1 MEITLLKKNDFEQLF
16 AIMQEAFPPEEYRPK
31 ARQFEI
37 LDDEKYSVSIVKQ
50 NDKILGFLA
59 VWNLDEFDFVEH
71 FAICSSLRNQGIGS
85 KFLKEYL
92 KTTVRPTVLEVENV
106 DDDISKRRI
115 GFYQRCGLEL
125 TDICYNQPNFQ
136 NSSKIIP
143 LRIMLYD
150 KHNTLDKQ
158 IIAPHIFKKVYKRP
172 LE

>member
-1 MEITLLKKNDFEQLF
+1 MKITLLEKYDFEQLF

-31 ARQFEI
+31 ERQFAI
-37 LDDEKYSVSIVKQ
+37 LDDANYSVHIAKE
-50 NDKILGFLA
+50 NGKILCFLA
-59 VWNLDEFDFVEH
+59 VWNLGEFDFVEH
-71 FAICSSLRNQGIGS
+71 FAVDASLRNQGVGS

-92 KTTVRPTVLEVENV
+92 KTTARPTVLEVENV

-143 LRIMLYD
+143 LRIMLFD
-150 KHNTLDKQ
+150 EQNKLNKQ